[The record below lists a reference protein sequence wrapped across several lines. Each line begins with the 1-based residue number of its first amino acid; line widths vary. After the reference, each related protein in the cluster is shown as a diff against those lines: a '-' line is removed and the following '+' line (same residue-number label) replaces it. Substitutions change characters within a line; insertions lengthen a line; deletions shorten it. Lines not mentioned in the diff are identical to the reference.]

1 MRNLSRLPPLYPL
14 TDTALSGVTHAE
26 QVRQLASG
34 GATLIQLREKRM
46 EARAFYEEAKRAL
59 EVGREFGATILIND
73 RVDVCLAVEADGV
86 HLGQDDIHPIEARR
100 LLGEKA
106 VIGYSTH
113 NVEQVREAIEFPV
126 DYLAIGP
133 IFLTTSKS
141 NPDPEV
147 GIAGL
152 QRVKEFIG
160 NFPLVAIGG
169 ITPALAPVVLN
180 AGADSVAMISALLV
194 APEGLTQRTQQILEI
209 LSSA

>member
-1 MRNLSRLPPLYPL
+1 
-14 TDTALSGVTHAE
+14 
-26 QVRQLASG
+26 
-34 GATLIQLREKRM
+34 M

-59 EVGREFGATILIND
+59 EVGRKFGATILIND

-113 NVEQVREAIEFPV
+113 NVEQVREALELPV

-133 IFLTTSKS
+133 LFMTTSKS

-152 QRVKEFIG
+152 KRVKEFIG

-169 ITPALAPVVLN
+169 ITPALAPGVLN

-194 APEGLTQRTQQILEI
+194 APEGLTQRTQQILET
-209 LSSA
+209 LSAA